1 MYYTILLAA
10 FQISRTNTVQFP
22 QYFTGI
28 RIYRHV
34 YSILIIKVKY
44 YDTFR
49 TKAVY
54 SAQKG
59 SDLL

>member
-10 FQISRTNTVQFP
+10 FQISRTHTVQFP

-28 RIYRHV
+28 CIYRHV

-49 TKAVY
+49 TKAV
-54 SAQKG
+54 
-59 SDLL
+59 